1 MDPVHHQGT
10 NEDDLDAAFAQ
21 LLTVGPAQARPATG
35 HTTSELGA
43 PPVPVFPL
51 QLGAFDTYRPAIVRT
66 LIADEDD
73 PRRKVDIDNAAIMQ
87 IVIQRGG
94 LSLAQLLKAIRVRY
108 IVRTGHGQ
116 ADPGLAAAIIAEYDT
131 IVETLIGYGPAL
143 GRLRTLLGVADLV
156 VSAPQAAA
164 VMCFHDAYPRFW
176 PSLGKTIVIKFNSS
190 DADSRGGGLF
200 KDNVLHMSALP
211 CTPPGAFVRLFV
223 HELGHAS
230 FERVLLENKN
240 MPLEISTYA
249 VPDLTD
255 LRADPGPIGG
265 KRRAELLAYWNAM
278 TPQAKL
284 LYEAW
289 LTLRHENGKWL
300 VGLDLWE
307 DPKGNRL
314 RPGHRRLYQA
324 NSFSEFCAET
334 FMLFAMGDLY
344 DHVQVVLDNPEFG
357 TAVQM
362 AWRTAW
368 RVLTEVA
375 GPILGPRAHQ

>member
-10 NEDDLDAAFAQ
+10 DEDDLDAAFAE
-21 LLTVGPAQARPATG
+21 LLAAGPTQARPAVG
-35 HTTSELGA
+35 RRASELGV
-43 PPVPVFPL
+43 PPVPVFPP
-51 QLGAFDTYRPAIVRT
+51 QVGAFDTYCPAIVRT
-66 LIADEDD
+66 LIADEND
-73 PRRKVDIDNAAIMQ
+73 PRKVDIDNAAIMQ

-108 IVRTGHGQ
+108 LERAGHGP

-131 IVETLIGYGPAL
+131 IVETLMGCRPAL
-143 GRLRTLLGVADLV
+143 DRLRTLLSVEDLV
-156 VSAPQAAA
+156 VPAPQAAA
-164 VMCFHDAYPRFW
+164 VMCFHDAYPQFW
-176 PSLGKTIVIKFNSS
+176 SSLDKTIVIKFNSS

-200 KDNVLHMSALP
+200 KDNVVHMSALP

-230 FERVLLENKN
+230 FERILLENKN
-240 MPLEISTYA
+240 MPVDICTYA
-249 VPDLTD
+249 VPDLAD
-255 LRADPGPIGG
+255 PHADPGSDGG
-265 KRRAELLAYWNAM
+265 GRRAELLAYWNAM

-314 RPGHRRLYQA
+314 WPGQRRPYQA

-334 FMLFAMGDLY
+334 FMLFAMGDLH

-357 TAVQM
+357 ADVQM
-362 AWRTAW
+362 AWRKAW